1 MVKKAMIMAA
11 GVGSRLDPLTKNT
24 PKPLVPIAN
33 RPVMD
38 LLLEKLSKVGIKK
51 VIANTHC
58 LAEQIQERY
67 TNKNLFG
74 IEFNHIFEETLSGTA
89 GGVKK
94 CEFFF
99 DKDETFIVMSADGL
113 TSADIGKVIQSHK
126 ASGAIATIGLTEVPE
141 KEVPNFGVVVT
152 NKDNRIIE
160 FQEKPSIKDAK
171 SNLVN
176 TGIYVFESKIFEY
189 MPKDSFYD
197 FAKNV
202 FPDLMSKNIPINTCV
217 IKEYWSDIGT
227 INQYRMSTND
237 VLEGILNVETGYI
250 QNESSRIAANALM
263 GNAKV
268 TNSIIGSNTCIAGDN
283 VVVQKSVLGKNCV
296 INKDVKLNNCI
307 IWDNVTIEE
316 NVHLENCIIA
326 NDVLIKKH
334 SKIDEGSVIGAFQII
349 GNNLMKQ
356 EDAFIK

>member
-1 MVKKAMIMAA
+1 MIMAA

-58 LAEQIQERY
+58 LAEQIKERY
-67 TNKNLFG
+67 TNKNLFD

-113 TSADIGKVIQSHK
+113 TTANIEKIIQSHK

-152 NKDNRIIE
+152 NEHNRIVE
-160 FQEKPSIKDAK
+160 FQEKPSIEEAK

-227 INQYRMSTND
+227 INQYRTSTND
-237 VLEGILNVETGYI
+237 VLEGVLNIETGYI
-250 QNESSRIAANALM
+250 QDGNNRIATDALM
-263 GNAKV
+263 GNATV
-268 TNSIIGSNTCIAGDN
+268 TNSIVGSNTCIAGDN
-283 VVVQKSVLGKNCV
+283 VVIKKSVLGQNCV
-296 INKDVKLNNCI
+296 INNNVKLNNCI
-307 IWDNVTIEE
+307 IWDNVTIED
-316 NVHLENCIIA
+316 NVYLENCIIA

-334 SKIDEGSVIGAFQII
+334 SKVEKGSVIGAFQII
-349 GNNLMKQ
+349 SNEFSSQNVLSK
-356 EDAFIK
+356 